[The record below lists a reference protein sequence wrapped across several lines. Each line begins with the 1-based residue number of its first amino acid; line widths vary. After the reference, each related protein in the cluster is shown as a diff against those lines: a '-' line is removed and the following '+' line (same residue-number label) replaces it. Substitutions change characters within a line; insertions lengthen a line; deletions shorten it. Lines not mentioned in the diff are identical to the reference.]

1 MENRKLENKVAIVT
15 GSTSGIGEA
24 IAGLFA
30 AEGARVVVSGRN
42 LERGSKVKQKIL
54 DAGGTA
60 VFIPMEA
67 RNNETIKNL
76 VDNTITEF
84 GKIDILVNNAG
95 TILIKPFLEIT
106 MDDWDYLLETDA
118 RSYFYAMQQVIPH
131 MIEAGGGVILNVAS
145 LASIKP
151 TVNYSLYNF
160 VKAGLNIMTK
170 SVALEFAQQNIRV
183 NVLCPGSIMTPMIEG
198 SPLNEMRLKNIPMG
212 RFGTAEDVAHAALY
226 LCSDES
232 SFVTG
237 ASLVVDGGVIQ

>member
-1 MENRKLENKVAIVT
+1 MSNKVKNKVAIVT

-24 IAGLFA
+24 IAILLA
-30 AEGARVVVSGRN
+30 AEGAKVVISGRN
-42 LERGSKVKQKIL
+42 LERGNKVKQKIL

-60 VFIPMEA
+60 TFIPMEA
-67 RNNETIKNL
+67 RKTETIKSLIENS
-76 VDNTITEF
+76 ISKF
-84 GKIDILVNNAG
+84 GKVDILVNNAG
-95 TILIKPFLEIT
+95 TILIKPFLDIT
-106 MDDWDYLLETDA
+106 MDDWDFLVETDA

-131 MIEAGGGVILNVAS
+131 MLINGGGVILNVAS

-160 VKAGLNIMTK
+160 VKAGLNLMTK
-170 SVALEFAQQNIRV
+170 SVALEFAQYNIRV
-183 NVLCPGSIMTPMIEG
+183 NALCPGSIMTPMIEG
-198 SPLNEMRLKNIPMG
+198 SPLNEMRLKNIPLG
-212 RFGTAEDVAHAALY
+212 RFGTSEDVACAALY